1 VIGGRRVGGGN
12 IWSLLRALNWKRR
25 AGLLRPPPGR
35 GLTSRAVTRALK
47 NADSSSSGRI
57 MSRFGGYSSEGWG
70 SDDSGRE
77 TGSRRQKMMGYLK
90 AANEIRQTYQSQLSQ
105 KWQEYDRGVDAPGA
119 FPDYDITSSGKEEML
134 LFPSYA
140 RRHVKKS
147 KTNGRPAQSQPLT
160 GTDDRIGQFSA
171 TGDEDYWREEWDKY
185 EDSNAIVDVDVRG
198 WIYTPQ
204 HGPMNRKQRLMVA
217 LARKLSDFPAP
228 AVPVN
233 HPVQRH
239 AAKREEEDVNREAQN
254 LIDKGEQDA
263 DVVWRTNHA
272 EADSDSD
279 LSRRVTRSGTNTLSP
294 DKSDMTVLNTNLM
307 NRLKPFMHNPSADT
321 PVTLFFYNE
330 QQSQS
335 RTTITNESGHF
346 NVRAALEFVPT
357 HVRVLANETLSVTDE
372 VKIIEPVGVSLIS
385 DIDDTIKHSAI
396 ASGAKE
402 VFWNTFIRDFNDL
415 TIQGVREW
423 YGRLYDMGVGI
434 HYVSNAPWQ
443 LYPQLKLYFKM
454 AGLPNG
460 SFHLKQYSGMLQ
472 GIFEPTAE
480 RKRVSLEKIMG
491 DFPER
496 KFILVGDSGEA
507 DLEVYTE
514 LVQQNPGRILGVFI
528 RDVTTTEKR
537 EFFDHSFS
545 AQRRSGY
552 STPSSEPVEKRPPLP
567 PRKPSPVQ
575 TINNGD
581 LMTFEDD
588 SSSDD
593 VTEPVDKPAAKEP
606 PVKPSKPM
614 GLRTAAT
621 MPIQSTE
628 KSADVIRRKP
638 APPLPNKPLN
648 LSSTSSDSEKKPPLP
663 QRRPTNDTYT
673 EAVKNIAMDVYNNLP
688 STKGTLDSLSN
699 LSLKHDTSSTQPDT
713 SKPTSKRG
721 VPPPVPPTRRRAA
734 ATNTSTSDDR
744 KAINNTPP
752 PAPPPRLPS
761 RQNTFSSIT
770 STSTTRPTTAN
781 TNNITNSSAYY
792 DYPEP
797 SAPVLNKREELWNRR
812 WERAQQILSD
822 HGVLL
827 GSWRVGSDVQDI
839 TVWLVENAM
848 KKAQEK
854 DSEKGKSGKW

>member
-1 VIGGRRVGGGN
+1 
-12 IWSLLRALNWKRR
+12 
-25 AGLLRPPPGR
+25 
-35 GLTSRAVTRALK
+35 
-47 NADSSSSGRI
+47 
-57 MSRFGGYSSEGWG
+57 MSRFGGYGSEGWG

-147 KTNGRPAQSQPLT
+147 KSNGRPAQSQPIP
-160 GTDDRIGQFSA
+160 GTDDRIGQSNV
-171 TGDEDYWREEWDKY
+171 TGDEDYWREEWEKY
-185 EDSNAIVDVDVRG
+185 EDNNAIVDVDVRG

-204 HGPMNRKQRLMVA
+204 QGPMNRKQRLMVA
-217 LARKLSDFPAP
+217 LARKLSDIPAQT
-228 AVPVN
+228 VPVN
-233 HPVQRH
+233 HPVQRL

-272 EADSDSD
+272 EAESDSD
-279 LSRRVTRSGTNTLSP
+279 LPKRVTRSGTNTLLP

-307 NRLKPFMHNPSADT
+307 NRLKPFMHNPSVDT
-321 PVTLFFYNE
+321 PVTLFFYND

-346 NVRAALEFVPT
+346 NVRAALDFVPT
-357 HVRVLANETLSVTDE
+357 HVRVLANESLSVTDE
-372 VKIIEPVGVSLIS
+372 VKIIEPAGVSLIS

-402 VFWNTFIRDFNDL
+402 VFWNTFIREFNDL

-480 RKRVSLEKIMG
+480 RKRMSLEKIMG

-528 RDVTTTEKR
+528 RDVTTTEKK
-537 EFFDHSFS
+537 EFFDHSFA

-567 PRKPSPVQ
+567 PRKPSSAQ

-581 LMTFEDD
+581 LMTFDD
-588 SSSDD
+588 DSSDD
-593 VTEPVDKPAAKEP
+593 VTEPDKPAAKGP

-621 MPIQSTE
+621 MPLQNTENST
-628 KSADVIRRKP
+628 DVIRRKP
-638 APPLPNKPLN
+638 APPLPNKPLS
-648 LSSTSSDSEKKPPLP
+648 LSSASNDSEKKAPPLP
-663 QRRPTNDTYT
+663 QRKPTTDTYT
-673 EAVKNIAMDVYNNLP
+673 EAVKHIAMDVYNNLP
-688 STKGTLDSLSN
+688 STKGALDSLSN
-699 LSLKHDTSSTQPDT
+699 LSLRQDTSSTQSDM
-713 SKPTSKRG
+713 SKPVSKRG
-721 VPPPVPPTRRRAA
+721 APPPVPPTRRSAA
-734 ATNTSTSDDR
+734 AINTSSSDDR
-744 KAINNTPP
+744 NSINNTPP
-752 PAPPPRLPS
+752 PAPPRLPS

-770 STSTTRPTTAN
+770 STVTTRTTTAN
-781 TNNITNSSAYY
+781 NNTNMNSSAYY

-797 SAPVLNKREELWNRR
+797 SAPVLNKREELWKRR

-827 GSWRVGSDVQDI
+827 GSWRIGSDVQDI

-848 KKAQEK
+848 KKREYKGDRDEK
-854 DSEKGKSGKW
+854 EKEKGKW

>member
-1 VIGGRRVGGGN
+1 
-12 IWSLLRALNWKRR
+12 
-25 AGLLRPPPGR
+25 
-35 GLTSRAVTRALK
+35 
-47 NADSSSSGRI
+47 
-57 MSRFGGYSSEGWG
+57 MSRFGGYGSEGWG

-90 AANEIRQTYQSQLSQ
+90 AANEMRQTYQSQLSQ
-105 KWQEYDRGVDAPGA
+105 KWQEYERGVDAPGA

-147 KTNGRPAQSQPLT
+147 KSSGRPPQSQTLP
-160 GTDDRIGQFSA
+160 GTENRIGQSSA
-171 TGDEDYWREEWDKY
+171 TGDEDYWREEWEKY

-198 WIYTPQ
+198 WLYTPQ

-217 LARKLSDFPAP
+217 LARKLSDIPAP
-228 AVPVN
+228 PMAVN

-239 AAKREEEDVNREAQN
+239 AAKREEEDAKREAQN

-263 DVVWRTNHA
+263 DVVWRANHA
-272 EADSDSD
+272 ESESDSD
-279 LSRRVTRSGTNTLSP
+279 LSKRVTSSGTNSPSP
-294 DKSDMTVLNTNLM
+294 DKSDMAVLNTNLM
-307 NRLKPFMHNPSADT
+307 SRLKPFMHNPSANT
-321 PVTLFFYNE
+321 PVTLFFYND

-335 RTTITNESGHF
+335 RTTTTNESGHF

-357 HVRVLANETLSVTDE
+357 HVRVLANESLSVTEE
-372 VKIIEPVGVSLIS
+372 VKVIEPAGVSLIS

-396 ASGAKE
+396 SSGAKE

-480 RKRVSLEKIMG
+480 RKRMSLERIME

-514 LVQQNPGRILGVFI
+514 LVQQNPGRILAVFI
-528 RDVTTTEKR
+528 RDVTTTEKK
-537 EFFDHSFS
+537 EFFDQSFA

-567 PRKPSPVQ
+567 PRNPSSAQ

-581 LMTFEDD
+581 LMTFEDE
-588 SSSDD
+588 SSGDD
-593 VTEPVDKPAAKEP
+593 VTEAASKPAAKGP

-621 MPIQSTE
+621 MPIQNTE
-628 KSADVIRRKP
+628 KSDTIRRKP
-638 APPLPNKPLN
+638 APPLPTKPSN
-648 LSSTSSDSEKKPPLP
+648 LSSASSDSEKKAPPLP
-663 QRRPTNDTYT
+663 QRNPTKDTYT
-673 EAVKNIAMDVYNNLP
+673 DAVKNIAMDVYNNLP
-688 STKGTLDSLSN
+688 STKGALDSLSN

-713 SKPTSKRG
+713 SKFTSKRG
-721 VPPPVPPTRRRAA
+721 TPPPVPPTRRSTV
-734 ATNTSTSDDR
+734 ATSASTPDDR
-744 KAINNTPP
+744 KNINNLS
-752 PAPPPRLPS
+752 PAPPPLPS
-761 RQNTFSSIT
+761 RPNALSSKTNTAPARPA
-770 STSTTRPTTAN
+770 STN
-781 TNNITNSSAYY
+781 TNNTMNSSAYY

-797 SAPVLNKREELWNRR
+797 TAPVLNKREELWKRR

-822 HGVLL
+822 QGVLL

-848 KKAQEK
+848 KNK
-854 DSEKGKSGKW
+854 DSEREKGGQW

>member
-1 VIGGRRVGGGN
+1 
-12 IWSLLRALNWKRR
+12 
-25 AGLLRPPPGR
+25 
-35 GLTSRAVTRALK
+35 
-47 NADSSSSGRI
+47 
-57 MSRFGGYSSEGWG
+57 MSQFGGYGSEGWG

-77 TGSRRQKMMGYLK
+77 PGSRRQKMMGYLK
-90 AANEIRQTYQSQLSQ
+90 AANVIRQTYQSQLSQ
-105 KWQEYDRGVDAPGA
+105 KWQESYNERGVDAPGA

-147 KTNGRPAQSQPLT
+147 KPNGRSAQSQQLP
-160 GTDDRIGQFSA
+160 GTDRGFEQSTA
-171 TGDEDYWREEWDKY
+171 TGDEEYWREEWEKY

-198 WIYTPQ
+198 WLYTPQ

-217 LARKLSDFPAP
+217 LARKLSDIPASTLP
-228 AVPVN
+228 IN

-239 AAKREEEDVNREAQN
+239 AAKREEEDANREAQN

-263 DVVWRTNHA
+263 DVVWRANHV

-279 LSRRVTRSGTNTLSP
+279 LPKHVTRSSTNPLSP
-294 DKSDMTVLNTNLM
+294 DKNDMTVLNTNLM

-321 PVTLFFYNE
+321 PVTLFFYNAE
-330 QQSQS
+330 QSQS
-335 RTTITNESGHF
+335 RTTITDESGHF
-346 NVRAALEFVPT
+346 NVRAALDFVPT
-357 HVRVLANETLSVTDE
+357 HVRVLANESLSVTDE
-372 VKIIEPVGVSLIS
+372 VKVIEPAGVSLIS
-385 DIDDTIKHSAI
+385 DIDDTVKHSAI

-480 RKRVSLEKIMG
+480 RKRMSLERIMG

-528 RDVTTTEKR
+528 RDVTTTEKK
-537 EFFDHSFS
+537 EFFDNSFA

-567 PRKPSPVQ
+567 PRKPSSAQ

-581 LMTFEDD
+581 LMTFEDN
-588 SSSDD
+588 SSGDD
-593 VTEPVDKPAAKEP
+593 VVEPADKPATKGP
-606 PVKPSKPM
+606 PVKPSKPL

-621 MPIQSTE
+621 MPIQNTE

-638 APPLPNKPLN
+638 APPLPSKPLN
-648 LSSTSSDSEKKPPLP
+648 LSSTSSNSEKPPSLP
-663 QRRPTNDTYT
+663 QRKPTNDTYT
-673 EAVKNIAMDVYNNLP
+673 EAVKNIAMDVYNTLP
-688 STKGTLDSLSN
+688 STKDTLGSLSN
-699 LSLKHDTSSTQPDT
+699 LSLKHDTSSTQADT
-713 SKPTSKRG
+713 SKPTSRRG
-721 VPPPVPPTRRRAA
+721 APPPVPPTRRGAA
-734 ATNTSTSDDR
+734 ASNTSNSDDR
-744 KAINNTPP
+744 KTMNNTPP
-752 PAPPPRLPS
+752 PVQPPRLPS

-770 STSTTRPTTAN
+770 STATTRPTTAN
-781 TNNITNSSAYY
+781 NNSINSSPYY
-792 DYPEP
+792 EYPEP
-797 SAPVLNKREELWNRR
+797 SAPILNKREELWKRR

-822 HGVLL
+822 HDVLL

-839 TVWLVENAM
+839 TAWLVESAM
-848 KKAQEK
+848 KKEK
-854 DSEKGKSGKW
+854 ERENWDEKSGKW

>member
-1 VIGGRRVGGGN
+1 MIGGRRVGGGN

-25 AGLLRPPPGR
+25 AGLLLPPPGR

-57 MSRFGGYSSEGWG
+57 MSRFGGYGSEGWG

-105 KWQEYDRGVDAPGA
+105 KWQDYDRGVDAPGA

-140 RRHVKKS
+140 RRHVKKT
-147 KTNGRPAQSQPLT
+147 KMNGRPAQPQPLT

-217 LARKLSDFPAP
+217 LARKLNDFPAP
-228 AVPVN
+228 TVPVN

-279 LSRRVTRSGTNTLSP
+279 LPRRVTRSGTNTLSP

-357 HVRVLANETLSVTDE
+357 HVRVLANEALSVTDE
-372 VKIIEPVGVSLIS
+372 VKIIEPAGVSLIS

-480 RKRVSLEKIMG
+480 RKRMSLEKIMG

-514 LVQQNPGRILGVFI
+514 LVQQNPGRVLGVFI
-528 RDVTTTEKR
+528 RDVTTTEKK
-537 EFFDHSFS
+537 EFFDHSFA

-552 STPSSEPVEKRPPLP
+552 SAPSSEPVEKRPPLP
-567 PRKPSPVQ
+567 PRKPSSPQ

-588 SSSDD
+588 SSGDD
-593 VTEPVDKPAAKEP
+593 VMEPVDTPAAKGP

-638 APPLPNKPLN
+638 APPPPNKPLN
-648 LSSTSSDSEKKPPLP
+648 LSSTPSDSEKKPPLP

-688 STKGTLDSLSN
+688 STKGTLDSLNN
-699 LSLKHDTSSTQPDT
+699 LSLKQDTSSTQSDT
-713 SKPTSKRG
+713 SKPASKRG
-721 VPPPVPPTRRRAA
+721 APPPVPPTRRGAA
-734 ATNTSTSDDR
+734 ATNTSTSNDR
-744 KAINNTPP
+744 KVTNNTPP

-761 RQNTFSSIT
+761 RQNTFSSVT
-770 STSTTRPTTAN
+770 STSTTRPITAN
-781 TNNITNSSAYY
+781 NNNSSTYY

-797 SAPVLNKREELWNRR
+797 SAPVLNKREELWKRR

-822 HGVLL
+822 HDVLL

-854 DSEKGKSGKW
+854 DSEKEKSGKW